1 MMRVAVAGAVSPA
14 VALRD
19 RAGPF
24 AGGLERR
31 RPNASRAPTR
41 GFKAKGRVVVAVVRA
56 SSHDDDAKAVGI
68 DTSAPSSASTV
79 EASEGRHRTTGSGA
93 RLPGGYDS
101 ARARAGLLAQISD
114 AKTADKK
121 ETKKKSGDK
130 SATASKKGSKTTT
143 EKMGKKGSNATNK
156 SSAAPET
163 IGDFLTYLPVN
174 HPLRKPWTPYPWD
187 KPGVAGY
194 DPRPISDLKYSINGN
209 ALMQVDRQTIP
220 YNQFIRDLTAET
232 PTIKELWWQR
242 DGLDRYLL
250 VYHDDRVAYVQV
262 PVDEWK
268 TSELIN
274 RAGLEIQEI
283 IDDTEADATGTGIDM
298 GAKDSSALLFTNYGV
313 PLIGVGI
320 VWFIVWSM
328 NRFKGDFD
336 DRQKM
341 MEIERREEAMKK
353 VEGDI
358 SLKLLQTK
366 IDAIDKETD
375 PDGYKQAQK
384 ELEVRRAKLQ
394 ARARFFI
401 SEEGGGPGGGSTGGG
416 DAAAAADKFMKLG
429 SMKVIGKRDAGGDG
443 DAVKEAMAAAQRAKE
458 EDDKKRKEKAVAAAE
473 QAAFDEVDLSEIDK
487 KAEEEVE
494 KAGRRMKQGQLRSKM
509 KMRDESQVV
518 KFNDVAGIGDAKIE
532 LAEIVDFFRKP
543 EKFKASGAKVP
554 KGVMLTGPPGCGKTL
569 LARAV
574 AGESGA
580 TFFSLTASEFV
591 EMFVGVG
598 AARVRDLFA
607 QAKKQ
612 APSIIFIDE
621 LDAIGRPRGAG
632 GSGNDE
638 RDQTLNQL
646 LVELDGFGSD
656 SGVVCIAATNRI
668 DVLDK
673 ALVRAGRFDRKI
685 TVQPPTREGRLQIL
699 KVHVRDKPLADDVDL
714 EDLAYEM
721 NGFTGAIIANVV
733 NTACLAAAREGRDDI
748 SQANF
753 DQAVEAEQLG
763 KILPVDRGE
772 ENERRI
778 ARVHAGCAV
787 ATAILLRDVCK
798 LNFAT
803 ITPRETNMDGCV
815 ALKDFPKSKGP
826 TR

>member
-56 SSHDDDAKAVGI
+56 SSHGDDAKAVGI
-68 DTSAPSSASTV
+68 DTSALSPASTV
-79 EASEGRHRTTGSGA
+79 EAAEGPRHRTTGSGA

-130 SATASKKGSKTTT
+130 SGATASKKGSKTTT

-156 SSAAPET
+156 SSAAPKT

-187 KPGVAGY
+187 KPGIAGY
-194 DPRPISDLKYSINGN
+194 DPRPISDLKYCINGN

-384 ELEVRRAKLQ
+384 ALELSLIH
-394 ARARFFI
+394 I
-401 SEEGGGPGGGSTGGG
+401 SE
-416 DAAAAADKFMKLG
+416 
-429 SMKVIGKRDAGGDG
+429 
-443 DAVKEAMAAAQRAKE
+443 
-458 EDDKKRKEKAVAAAE
+458 
-473 QAAFDEVDLSEIDK
+473 
-487 KAEEEVE
+487 
-494 KAGRRMKQGQLRSKM
+494 
-509 KMRDESQVV
+509 
-518 KFNDVAGIGDAKIE
+518 
-532 LAEIVDFFRKP
+532 
-543 EKFKASGAKVP
+543 
-554 KGVMLTGPPGCGKTL
+554 
-569 LARAV
+569 
-574 AGESGA
+574 
-580 TFFSLTASEFV
+580 
-591 EMFVGVG
+591 
-598 AARVRDLFA
+598 
-607 QAKKQ
+607 
-612 APSIIFIDE
+612 
-621 LDAIGRPRGAG
+621 
-632 GSGNDE
+632 
-638 RDQTLNQL
+638 
-646 LVELDGFGSD
+646 
-656 SGVVCIAATNRI
+656 
-668 DVLDK
+668 
-673 ALVRAGRFDRKI
+673 
-685 TVQPPTREGRLQIL
+685 PTR
-699 KVHVRDKPLADDVDL
+699 P
-714 EDLAYEM
+714 Y
-721 NGFTGAIIANVV
+721 
-733 NTACLAAAREGRDDI
+733 
-748 SQANF
+748 
-753 DQAVEAEQLG
+753 
-763 KILPVDRGE
+763 
-772 ENERRI
+772 
-778 ARVHAGCAV
+778 
-787 ATAILLRDVCK
+787 
-798 LNFAT
+798 
-803 ITPRETNMDGCV
+803 
-815 ALKDFPKSKGP
+815 
-826 TR
+826 